1 MKILGITK
9 NINIKQRYSE
19 FTSKLSS
26 DKVKNFIKYKQ
37 VSELA
42 EAITPQDRSCLYY
55 LLASVDELVFANT
68 LLNYC

>member
-1 MKILGITK
+1 MGNTVILTK
-9 NINIKQRYSE
+9 

-26 DKVKNFIKYKQ
+26 DKVKNFIKHKQ

-42 EAITPQDRSCLYY
+42 EAITPQDLSCLYY

-68 LLNYC
+68 LFKLLLFQIYV